1 MPMPGLSEEHDTLL
15 LGSSWLGKKDPH
27 GKTHLFKYC
36 TTPDKQSF
44 VFLTTNLETIY
55 IHSPAPEDI
64 PAVPWEVDHPFLLST
79 QDLIRE
85 QFSDEPL
92 EQVEG
97 LVERIKLMV
106 EERWDEVQLLIEV
119 EDGVKVAYM
128 RTEDF
133 AWRFVLDE
141 LTSSQSIPFLTR
153 HLLQPLTGIIATD
166 RSIPLPTSLAPF
178 ESSSRL
184 ISDPEIMRAIRRNT
198 MKPKP
203 QSQSKGHSSSQIPSS
218 HTKTD
223 NEIVTEG
230 SPTPRKPSRRTK
242 AAEEPTPVPSSSSSM
257 PPSSPPK
264 IPAHNESSSRQH
276 TSSFPPSSSPPPG
289 LPSSQRSETT
299 NTKSKSKIIDQS
311 SSPSAGSAME
321 FRPPTQTQTQT
332 QKTKREREKEEEEIF
347 EKRKK
352 DLQKKMDKG
361 GIGKLGK
368 RRLAR

>member
-15 LGSSWLGKKDPH
+15 LGSSWLGKKDQH

-44 VFLTTNLETIY
+44 ILLTTNLETIY
-55 IHSPAPEDI
+55 FHSPAPEDI

-85 QFSDEPL
+85 QFSDEPI

-128 RTEDF
+128 RMEDF
-133 AWRFVLDE
+133 AWRFVLNE

-166 RSIPLPTSLAPF
+166 RSIPLPTSLAPS

-198 MKPKP
+198 TKPKVQP
-203 QSQSKGHSSSQIPSS
+203 QTKTRSSSQIPSS
-218 HTKTD
+218 DTNTD

-242 AAEEPTPVPSSSSSM
+242 ATEEPTPIPSSSSSM

-264 IPAHNESSSRQH
+264 IPHNESSSRQP
-276 TSSFPPSSSPPPG
+276 TSSIPPSSSPPPG
-289 LPSSQRSETT
+289 LPSSERSETT
-299 NTKSKSKIIDQS
+299 NTKSKSKMIDQS
-311 SSPSAGSAME
+311 SSPSAGSAMD

>member
-15 LGSSWLGKKDPH
+15 LGSSWLGKKDQH
-27 GKTHLFKYC
+27 GKTHLFKHC
-36 TTPDKQSF
+36 PIPDKQSF
-44 VFLTTNLETIY
+44 VLLTTNLETIY
-55 IHSPAPEDI
+55 FHSPAPEDI

-79 QDLIRE
+79 QDLIRD

-128 RTEDF
+128 RMDDF
-133 AWRFVLDE
+133 AWRFVLNE

-166 RSIPLPTSLAPF
+166 RSIPSPTSVSPF

-198 MKPKP
+198 TKFKA
-203 QSQSKGHSSSQIPSS
+203 QLQSKAHSSSQIPSS
-218 HTKTD
+218 NTNTE
-223 NEIVTEG
+223 NEIVMEG
-230 SPTPRKPSRRTK
+230 SPTPRKPSRREK
-242 AAEEPTPVPSSSSSM
+242 ANEEPTPISSSSSM

-264 IPAHNESSSRQH
+264 IPAHNESSSRQP
-276 TSSFPPSSSPPPG
+276 TSSIPPSSSPPPG
-289 LPSSQRSETT
+289 LPSSERSETT
-299 NTKSKSKIIDQS
+299 NTKTNLKMFDQS
-311 SSPSAGSAME
+311 SSPSAGSAMD
-321 FRPPTQTQTQT
+321 FKTPTQTQTQT

-352 DLQKKMDKG
+352 DLQNKMDKG